1 MDFFFLPFLL
11 IEESYTGLLTLRK
24 YLNIRRITMFYA
36 TIIEDNTP
44 IEVSVFGNTLEEAQ
58 ENALA
63 SFTNVIDVKEV

>member
-1 MDFFFLPFLL
+1 
-11 IEESYTGLLTLRK
+11 
-24 YLNIRRITMFYA
+24 MFYA
-36 TIIEDNTP
+36 TIIEDNIP